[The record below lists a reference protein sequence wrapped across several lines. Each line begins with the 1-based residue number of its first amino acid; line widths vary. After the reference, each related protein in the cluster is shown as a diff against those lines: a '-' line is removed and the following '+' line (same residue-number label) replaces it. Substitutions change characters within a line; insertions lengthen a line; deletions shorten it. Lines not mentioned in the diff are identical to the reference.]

1 MQRKVQLQH
10 NCIDSALLLIGKK
23 RVVSFSKKRLLKK
36 YRRQKKITKMENLFD
51 DQGLGEQDPD
61 QDQDPQDQDHQ
72 DQDQQHLMVAFED
85 ELNEG

>member
-36 YRRQKKITKMENLFD
+36 YRRQKKIAKMENLFD
-51 DQGLGEQDPD
+51 DEGLGEED
-61 QDQDPQDQDHQ
+61 Q
-72 DQDQQHLMVAFED
+72 QDQQHLMVAFED